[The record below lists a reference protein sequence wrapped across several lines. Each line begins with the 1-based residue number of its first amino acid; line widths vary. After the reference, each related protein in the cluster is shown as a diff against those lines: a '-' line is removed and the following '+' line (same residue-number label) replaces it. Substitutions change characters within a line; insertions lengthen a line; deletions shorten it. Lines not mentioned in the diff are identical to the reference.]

1 MQWHYSWFNAY
12 KFVSYEKK
20 TIFANHKHA
29 VKCALLVN
37 VLKLKKITEL
47 YTLNSREI
55 ILLELFNLMDDTEQ
69 IDKLCGL
76 SGYLGGRGILSSEES
91 KNI

>member
-1 MQWHYSWFNAY
+1 M
-12 KFVSYEKK
+12 VVE
-20 TIFANHKHA
+20 
-29 VKCALLVN
+29 
-37 VLKLKKITEL
+37 LKKITEL
-47 YTLNSREI
+47 YALNSREI

-91 KNI
+91 KKYLNKIKQQKD